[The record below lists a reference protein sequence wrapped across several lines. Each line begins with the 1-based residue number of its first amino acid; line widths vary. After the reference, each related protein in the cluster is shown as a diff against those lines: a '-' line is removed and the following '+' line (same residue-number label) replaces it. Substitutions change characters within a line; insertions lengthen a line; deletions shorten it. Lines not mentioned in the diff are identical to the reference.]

1 MGNHSKKSKFN
12 ARVAAA
18 VTAATVAVGATSLTA
33 VQFASASEKTVTLET
48 ASNDGMTLTTRAD
61 TIGEALIE
69 AGFEI
74 DDRDIVIP
82 SADSKLSDDSDIRV
96 VKSRPVSLVVAPS
109 VSVTDGDQEQKE
121 GDRPAEDVVQRPEG
135 EKEAPK
141 KVAAVVPFSPS
152 QSESAGEIDHGG
164 QKVALPS
171 DTDVSVAAPAAN
183 GTVDMSS
190 ETLAI
195 TVGDYLKSH
204 GVETEGRQ
212 VTPPVDTVIPDE
224 GAKITVSNRMVDV
237 PVRDG
242 AGDEKTVKLAEGVPV
257 KQALS
262 EVGIKLS
269 NDDVIAGVKNPD
281 ESIVFEGMDPI
292 KVDRVKFEEIEEEVD
307 AAPVGDERVD
317 DSSLSLGTEVVESE
331 GKAGKDKV
339 KFKVKSV
346 DGREVDREEISRENI
361 SAAKPKVIRVGTAQ
375 QVQQVVQSAPAQ
387 SNTGAAAPAVSDGS
401 VWDSI
406 AQCESGGNWA
416 INTGNG
422 YHGGL
427 QFSPSTWNAHGGQ
440 EYAPYAYMA
449 TREQQIAVAERV
461 KASQGWGAW
470 PACTSRLGLR

>member
-1 MGNHSKKSKFN
+1 MGNHTKKNRFN
-12 ARVAAA
+12 ARIAAA

-33 VQFASASEKTVTLET
+33 VQFASASEKTVTLGT
-48 ASNDGMTLTTRAD
+48 ASNDEITLTTKAD
-61 TIGEALIE
+61 TIGEALVE

-96 VKSRPVSLVVAPS
+96 VKSRPVSLIVAPS
-109 VSVTDGDQEQKE
+109 VSVTDGAQDQQE
-121 GDRPAEDVVQRPEG
+121 GDRPTEDTDQKPEG
-135 EKEAPK
+135 EKHAPK
-141 KVAAVVPFSPS
+141 KVAAVVPFVPS
-152 QSESAGEIDHGG
+152 QSESVGEIDHDG
-164 QKVALPS
+164 QKVSLPS
-171 DTDVSVAAPAAN
+171 DTDVSVAEPAAN
-183 GTVDMSS
+183 GAVGMSS

-204 GVETEGRQ
+204 GVETQGRQ
-212 VTPPVDTVIPDE
+212 VTPPIDTVIPDE
-224 GAKITVSNRMVDV
+224 GAAITVSNRMVDV

-242 AGDEKTVKLAEGVPV
+242 AGEEKIVKLAEGVPV

-262 EVGIKLS
+262 EVGIKLFS
-269 NDDVIAGVKNPD
+269 DDVIPGVENPD
-281 ESIVFEGMDPI
+281 EAIVFEGMDPI
-292 KVDRVKFEEIEEEVD
+292 KVDRVRFDEVEEEVD
-307 AAPVGDERVD
+307 TEPVEDERIE
-317 DSSLSLGTEVVESE
+317 DSSLSLGTEVVDSE
-331 GKAGKDKV
+331 GEAGKDKV
-339 KFKVKSV
+339 KFKVKIV
-346 DGREVDREEISRENI
+346 DGKEVSREEVSRENI

-387 SNTGAAAPAVSDGS
+387 SNTGAAAPAVSGGS